1 MFGLAALTPVQSLS
15 RDINVMKDVPSS
27 VALSGYQEN
36 RGQWPANVRYLLQ
49 KPGLNYW
56 ITERGV
62 RLDFHRTEVVQAESD
77 GAPSISRAVGHVVD
91 VEFISATGA
100 PLEQHGTALPS
111 VINYLRG
118 ENGNSATG
126 VKSFSEVTLKQ
137 IAPGISARYYQ
148 DGNAPRYDLIMQPNA
163 KVSDLQMRFTGA
175 RGLRVQR
182 DGALA
187 YETSVGTIREQGLF
201 AYQKINGKTVEV
213 KSRFIV
219 SPHGVVGFQLGN
231 YDHTKPV
238 VVDPQVTMNSAIV
251 AGSGSDTISELE
263 VDGDTIFAAGTTAS
277 SDFPVTTGAY
287 DLIRNGDDAFVAK
300 FKSNAR
306 GTSLT
311 LTTLTYL
318 GGDANESEVKLAY
331 ATNNVIVACR
341 VSGSGTTQLP
351 IITDAAGDGS
361 AAITTKPGSND
372 VWLGRLNTD
381 LTAIRS
387 STWASGSNNDELG
400 DICVAP
406 DGKVGVT
413 GNAGTGSNITIR
425 SVNNVNGTRTG
436 QGEGYVMVFSK
447 TLDNLNTSI
456 YYGGSGT
463 GQSGEKGFAICPSN
477 ESDAFF
483 VAFRMQNSDVLAGTQ
498 TVSTSPLITV
508 TPLGQNKTF
517 QAPATDN
524 EVVVVRVAS
533 DTRTGSTSRN
543 GVVTSETV
551 LSTTGSD
558 VPSKIRMSSGGT
570 VTVLSNVGAP
580 AAGGDPEFFT
590 TANAYDRTRNGGSDV
605 AITRFNASLSAI
617 LFSTYFGGTANE
629 SGVDFVQNSSGNLY
643 VIGSTNSTD
652 LPVTAESYP
661 APNSGL
667 GMPFIFR
674 INSAL
679 SSVLSSTYLHT
690 SGANSTSVS
699 ANTLGLSGDLN
710 DIIFGGGVT
719 GSLANSTSNS
729 YGTAGGQ
736 DAYISRVCFSS
747 DLVTA
752 NLSQYSVTGGSSVF
766 AEAVLNCTAGG
777 VGKNISVVSSNPA
790 VVFTN
795 SPSFLIPST
804 LSRGSIKMFT
814 KPVAV
819 STPVTITLSN
829 GGRSQVL
836 TLTVNP

>member
-1 MFGLAALTPVQSLS
+1 MAMT
-15 RDINVMKDVPSS
+15 
-27 VALSGYQEN
+27 GYQEN
-36 RGQWPANVRYLLQ
+36 RGQWAANVRYLLQ

-56 ITERGV
+56 ITDRGV
-62 RLDFHRTEVVQAESD
+62 RMDFHRTEVVQAESD
-77 GAPSISRAVGHVVD
+77 GAPQILRAVGHVVD
-91 VEFISATGA
+91 VEFINATGA
-100 PLEQHGTALPS
+100 PEDQPGIALPTL
-111 VINYLRG
+111 INYLRG
-118 ENGNSATG
+118 EEGKSATG
-126 VKSFSEVTLKQ
+126 VRKFEEVTLRQ
-137 IAPGISARYYQ
+137 VAPGISARYYE
-148 DGNAPRYDLIMQPNA
+148 DANAPRYDLILEPKA
-163 KVSDLQMRFTGA
+163 KASDLRMQFSGA
-175 RGLRVQR
+175 RNMRVQP
-182 DGALA
+182 DGSLT
-187 YETSVGTIREQGLF
+187 YETSIGTIREQGLF
-201 AYQKINGKTVEV
+201 AYQRINGRKVEV
-213 KSRFIV
+213 KSRFTV
-219 SPHGVVGFQLGN
+219 APNGVVGFQLGN
-231 YDHTKPV
+231 YDVTKPL

-251 AGSGSDTISELE
+251 GGTGNESIGEME
-263 VDGDTIFAAGTTAS
+263 VVGDTIYAVGATSS
-277 SDFPVTTGAY
+277 SDFPATIGAY
-287 DLIRNGDDAFVAK
+287 DTIKNGDDAFVAK
-300 FKSNAR
+300 FKANAR
-306 GTSLT
+306 GSSLE
-311 LTTLTYL
+311 LATLTYL
-318 GGDANESEVKLAY
+318 GGDANESEVKLAVS
-331 ATNNVIVACR
+331 TNNVIVACR
-341 VSGSGTTQLP
+341 VSGSGATQLP
-351 IITDAAGDGS
+351 IVTDAAGDGS
-361 AAITTKPGSND
+361 AAIATKPGSND

-406 DGKVGVT
+406 DGKVGLT
-413 GNAGTGSNITIR
+413 GNVGTGSMITVK
-425 SVNNVNGTRTG
+425 SVNNVNGSRNG
-436 QGEGYVMVFSK
+436 NGEGYVMVFSK
-447 TLDNLNTSI
+447 TLDNLVTSI
-456 YYGGSGT
+456 YYGGTGS

-477 ESDAFF
+477 ESDGFF
-483 VAFRMQNSDVLAGTQ
+483 VAFRMQATDVLAGTQ
-498 TVSTSPLITV
+498 TVSSSPLITV
-508 TPLGQNKTF
+508 TPQGQNKVFST
-517 QAPATDN
+517 PTTDN
-524 EVVVVRVAS
+524 EIVVVRVAS
-533 DTRTGSTSRN
+533 DSRTGSTSRN

-551 LSTTGSD
+551 LSTTGAD
-558 VPSKIRMSSGGT
+558 QPTKIRMSPGGT
-570 VTVLSNVGAP
+570 VTLLSTIGAP
-580 AAGGDPEFFT
+580 AASGDPEFFT

-617 LFSTYFGGTANE
+617 SFSTYFGGTANE

-804 LSRGSIKMFT
+804 LSRGSVKVFT

-836 TLTVNP
+836 SLTVNP